1 MNDKMPK
8 ICELVQAHKIGQVLF
23 ALAVANYYVA
33 SLLASGFQYPKD
45 ELSTEDKITLRI
57 IESYLDFKV
66 HRKPFTGS
74 MKLIPEMLVYQQRPV
89 LFLPFSLLSP
99 LFSSS
104 PSPRQG
110 RCGTRW
116 RGSWRRRG

>member
-8 ICELVQAHKIGQVLF
+8 ICELAQPHKIGQVLF

-66 HRKPFTGS
+66 HGEPFTGS
-74 MKLIPEMLVYQQRPV
+74 MKSALHLKSFQFVDSRDASLPAETSA
-89 LFLPFSLLSP
+89 FLTFLSPFSSF
-99 LFSSS
+99 LFFSL
-104 PSPRQG
+104 P
-110 RCGTRW
+110 
-116 RGSWRRRG
+116 